1 MKMTK
6 TQQYIVAGV
15 IGLLGLVFVYY
26 QFVLKPVNDQITTLR
41 STLEQK
47 KKDLEEAK
55 KIIAKYAEFKK
66 KADSIQRELEWV
78 QNRIPKTAEHAKIVG
93 DVDFLQAR
101 SGLSLTS
108 FKFSPAPVAKDI
120 YTEIPAEV
128 KFTST
133 YKELLSFLYEM
144 SISRSLMTVKDLKL
158 TTYTDVA
165 NPFSGKTL
173 SGTIILNGVQAK

>member
-6 TQQYIVAGV
+6 TQQYIVVGV
-15 IGLLGLVFVYY
+15 FGLLGLIFVYY
-26 QFVLKPVNDQITTLR
+26 QFVLKPVNDQITSLR

-47 KKDLEEAK
+47 KKDLDEAK

-78 QNRIPKTAEHAKIVG
+78 QNRIPKIAERGKIVE
-93 DVDFLQAR
+93 DVNFLQAR
-101 SGLSLTS
+101 SGLLLTA
-108 FKFSPAPVAKDI
+108 FKFSPAPVSKDI
-120 YTEIPAEV
+120 YTEISAEV
-128 KFTST
+128 KFTSS

-158 TTYTDVA
+158 TTYTDIT
-165 NPFSGKTL
+165 NPLSGKTL
-173 SGTIILNGVQAK
+173 SGSIILSGVQAK